1 MNDTSD
7 FPSWRGRLALALGL
21 VGIAAAVATI
31 YATPVNGAAGLGC
44 GIEALSCDTA
54 LTSRF
59 AKIGSIPLGA
69 FGLFYFVFWTL
80 NLRAYLRTRDGIYRW
95 VFSWVTALGALVSL
109 VLAAIL
115 FLVLR
120 APCLYCLVS
129 HSANLASVILLW
141 PLFEWKIDFRFRSDH
156 VWHFLSL
163 AAIAALAAGLLYQ
176 LDVNR
181 TLRAQL
187 ETKTRTLW

>member
-1 MNDTSD
+1 MNRTSNSS
-7 FPSWRGRLALALGL
+7 SWRGRLALALGI
-21 VGIAAAVATI
+21 VGCAAAVATI
-31 YATPVNGAAGLGC
+31 YATPVDGAAGLGC

-54 LTSRF
+54 LTSRYS
-59 AKIGSIPLGA
+59 KIGPIPLGA
-69 FGLFYFVFWTL
+69 FGLFYFAFWTL
-80 NLRAYLRTRDGIYRW
+80 NLRAYLRTGDGIYRW
-95 VFSWVTALGALVSL
+95 VLSWVTGLGAVVSL
-109 VLAAIL
+109 GLAAIL

-129 HSANLASVILLW
+129 HGANLASVMLLW
-141 PLFEWKIDFRFRSDH
+141 PLFNWKVKFPFRADH

-181 TLRAQL
+181 TLRALL
-187 ETKTRTLW
+187 ETKTQTLW